1 MHWLKSVIVSAD
13 HQHQED
19 HMDVK
24 EYHPGEPFPGIIGRT
39 PEQSEPAW
47 PALRRAR
54 EGAPNVLFI
63 VLDDMGYGQLGCYGS
78 PIRTPNMDRL
88 AEQGLRYSNYHT
100 PALCSPTRSCLL
112 TGRNH
117 HSNGVAAVIDMSTG
131 FPGSNG
137 IIPFENGFLSE
148 ILRMHGYNTYA
159 LGKWHLTSFEQ
170 CSAAGPY
177 DRWPLGRG
185 FERYYG
191 FLRGDTHQYY
201 PDLVHDNHQVD
212 PPRTPEQ
219 GYHLTEDMA
228 DRAIQF
234 VDEARQAAPDK
245 PFFLYFATGAM
256 HAPHHVPKQ
265 WADRY
270 RGQFDEGW
278 GIYRETTFQR
288 QKELGLFPADAQ
300 LSRHD
305 PDVQDWNALSPEERR
320 LYARMME
327 VYAGF
332 LEHTDHHIGRVLDHL
347 QERGE
352 LDNTLVMLVSDNGAS
367 AEGGVSG
374 STNENKF
381 FNNVPDSLEENLK
394 VMDELGSPKHFN
406 HYPRGWAFAGDTPFR
421 RWKRETY
428 QGGTSDPLIVHW
440 PAGFKSRGEVRHQ
453 YVHAIDLMPTVLD
466 ALDIQPPQKLHGVTQ
481 APIEGLSFT
490 NSFDAEGAESRR
502 RTQYFET
509 LGHRSIY
516 HNGWK
521 AVCPVPA
528 PSYSEAPPEGLT
540 ITEETLRRLDAES
553 WELYHVA
560 EDPTETRNLAESH
573 RDKLIEMIAIWYVEA
588 GKYQV
593 LPLDNRVVER
603 MTAERPTH
611 AAPTEHYVYYQG
623 TGQVPSEVAVNVL
636 NRPHRITARVAIPS
650 GGAEGVLLSHGG
662 NTGGYSLYIKDRKL
676 HYVHNYVGAQEIHLE
691 STEPVPEGTVKL
703 SYDFQPSAEP
713 DIAQGKGSPGTGKLY
728 IADKLV
734 AEREI
739 PVTVPLSFSLSE
751 GLSCGRDSG
760 APVTEDY
767 RPPFA
772 FSGLID
778 ELEVEVGG
786 WMREDVAARTRQ
798 VLARE

>member
-1 MHWLKSVIVSAD
+1 MS
-13 HQHQED
+13 
-19 HMDVK
+19 VK
-24 EYHPGEPFPGIIGRT
+24 EYKPGEPFPGVIGRT
-39 PEQSEPAW
+39 PERSEPAW
-47 PALRRAR
+47 PALVRAR
-54 EGAPNVLFI
+54 EDAANVLFI

-78 PIRTPNMDRL
+78 PIRTPNIDRL
-88 AEQGLRYSNYHT
+88 AENGLRYCNYHT

-117 HSNGVAAVIDMSTG
+117 HSNGVAAVIDMATG

-137 IIPFENGFLSE
+137 MIPFENGFLSE
-148 ILRMHGYNTYA
+148 ILRMNGYNTYA
-159 LGKWHLTSFEQ
+159 VGKWHLTPFEQ

-177 DRWPLGRG
+177 ERWPLGRG

-201 PDLVHDNHQVD
+201 PDLVYDNHQVD
-212 PPRTPEQ
+212 PPKTPEE
-219 GYHLTEDMA
+219 GYHLTEDLA

-234 VDEARQAAPDK
+234 IDEAKQAAPDK

-256 HAPHHVPKQ
+256 HAPHHVPRE

-270 RGQFDEGW
+270 HGEFDDGW
-278 GIYRETTFQR
+278 SAYREKTFQR
-288 QKELGLFPADAQ
+288 QKEMGFFPPDTR
-300 LSRHD
+300 LPDHD
-305 PDVQDWNALSPEERR
+305 PDVQDWDALPAEERR

-332 LEHTDHHIGRVLDHL
+332 LEHTDYHIGRVLNHL
-347 QERGE
+347 EERGE

-367 AEGGVSG
+367 AEGGPSG
-374 STNENKF
+374 SVNESKF
-381 FNNVPDSLEENLK
+381 FNNVLDSLEENLK
-394 VMDELGSPKHFN
+394 AIDELGSPKHFN

-440 PAGFKSRGEVRHQ
+440 PKGIKARGELRHH

-466 ALDIQPPQKLHGVTQ
+466 ALELEPPRQIHGVAQ
-481 APIEGLSFT
+481 SPIEGVSFAHT
-490 NSFDAEGAESRR
+490 FDKADAESRH

-516 HNGWK
+516 HEGWK

-528 PSYSEAPPEGLT
+528 PSYSEAPPGGLL
-540 ITEETLRRLDAES
+540 ITEETLRKLDAEG

-560 EDPTETRNLAESH
+560 EDPTETRNLADA
-573 RDKLIEMIAIWYVEA
+573 RPDKLIEMIALWYVEA

-603 MTAERPTH
+603 MTAERPL
-611 AAPTEHYVYYQG
+611 PTPQGERHVYYPG
-623 TGQVPSEVAVNVL
+623 TSQVPSEAAAKVL
-636 NRPHRITARVAIPS
+636 NRPHRIVARVEIPED
-650 GGAEGVLLSHGG
+650 GAEGVLISHGG
-662 NTGGYSLYIKDRKL
+662 NTGGYSFYIKDRKL
-676 HYVHNYVGAQEIHLE
+676 HYVHNYVGAQEIHVE
-691 STEPVPEGTVKL
+691 SRDPVPLGKKVEL
-703 SYDFQPSAEP
+703 SFDFEPTAEP
-713 DIAQGKGSPGTGKLY
+713 DIACGKGAPGKGKLY
-728 IADKLV
+728 IDGKLV
-734 AEREI
+734 GESDI

-760 APVTEDY
+760 APVTGDY
-767 RPPFA
+767 EPPFE
-772 FSGLID
+772 FSGHID
-778 ELEVEVGG
+778 QVEVEIGG
-786 WMREDVAARTRQ
+786 MLWEDQKARRREI
-798 VLARE
+798 LARE

>member
-1 MHWLKSVIVSAD
+1 MA
-13 HQHQED
+13 
-19 HMDVK
+19 VK
-24 EYHPGEPFPGIIGRT
+24 EYQPGEQFPGVIGRT
-39 PEQSEPAW
+39 PERSEPAW
-47 PALRRAR
+47 PAPVRAR
-54 EGAPNVLFI
+54 EGAANVLFI

-78 PIRTPNMDRL
+78 PINTPNMDGL
-88 AEQGLRYSNYHT
+88 AENGLRYSNYHT

-137 IIPFENGFLSE
+137 MIPFENGFLSE
-148 ILRMHGYNTYA
+148 ILRMNGYNTYA
-159 LGKWHLTSFEQ
+159 LGKWHITPFEQ

-212 PPRTPEQ
+212 PPRTPEE
-219 GYHLTEDMA
+219 GYHLTEDLA
-228 DRAIQF
+228 DKAIQF
-234 VDEARQAAPDK
+234 IDEAKQAAPDK

-256 HAPHHVPKQ
+256 HAPHHVPRE

-270 RGQFDEGW
+270 QGQFDDGW
-278 GIYRETTFQR
+278 SAYRERTFQR
-288 QKELGLFPADAQ
+288 QKELGLFPPETM
-300 LSRHD
+300 LSGHD
-305 PDVQDWNALSPEERR
+305 PDVQDWDALTSDERR

-332 LEHTDHHIGRVLDHL
+332 LEHTDHHIGRLLNHL

-352 LDNTLVMLVSDNGAS
+352 LDNTLIMLVSDNGAS
-367 AEGGVSG
+367 PEGGPSG
-374 STNENKF
+374 SMNENKF

-428 QGGTSDPLIVHW
+428 QGGTTGPLIVHW
-440 PAGFKSRGEVRHQ
+440 PCGFKVRDEARHQ
-453 YVHAIDLMPTVLD
+453 YVHAIDLMPTVLE
-466 ALDIQPPQKLHGVTQ
+466 ALRIRPPQLIRGVAQ
-481 APIEGLSFT
+481 APIEGVSFVY
-490 NSFDAEGAESRR
+490 SFEQAVAESRH
-502 RTQYFET
+502 RTQYFEM

-516 HNGWK
+516 HDGWK

-528 PSYSEAPPEGLT
+528 PSYSEAPPEGLI
-540 ITEETLRRLDAES
+540 ITEETLRQLDAEG
-553 WELYHVA
+553 WELYNVA
-560 EDPTETRNLAESH
+560 ENPTETENLAEAR
-573 RDKLIEMIAIWYVEA
+573 RDKLLEMIALWYVEA

-603 MTAERPTH
+603 MTALRPLQAGDSEQH
-611 AAPTEHYVYYQG
+611 VYYPG
-623 TGQVPSEVAVNVL
+623 TGQVPTEAAANVL
-636 NRPHRITARVAIPS
+636 NRPHRITAKVDIPP

-662 NTGGYSLYIKDRKL
+662 NTGGYSLFVKNRKL
-676 HYVHNYVGAQEIHLE
+676 HYVHNYVGAQEIHFE
-691 STEPVPEGTVKL
+691 SAEPVPEGEVELTF
-703 SYDFQPSAEP
+703 DFEPSAEP
-713 DIAQGKGSPGTGKLY
+713 DIAQGRGAPGTGKLY
-728 IADKLV
+728 IDRKQV

-739 PVTVPLSFSLSE
+739 PVTVPLTFSLSE
-751 GLSCGRDSG
+751 GLSCGRDAG
-760 APVTEDY
+760 APVTDAY
-767 RPPFA
+767 QSPFE
-772 FSGLID
+772 FNGQIK
-778 ELEVEVGG
+778 EVEVEVGG
-786 WMREDVAARTRQ
+786 LVWQDKAARTRE